1 MFASLISH
9 SRMFYLNRTLNTR
22 SGLKTGVM
30 LLAFALSGLSH
41 ALSYAATPPR
51 KLNAPPP
58 ERISSRS
65 DCDSSAFAITLWPS
79 VAATPTAARAVWLNK
94 QIIRWP
100 GTDASGTFKLYFSG
114 AAQIATPTGGAVT
127 GAEGFL
133 TLQTVGQQLP
143 QAVALRFLYVGG
155 GSNFAVADADLPK
168 LAELHKKQLVL
179 VRETSGGV
187 VQDATL
193 LQVAGALDEIY
204 APARDAV
211 LGLNVA
217 SNTTSFKLW
226 APTAQRVVVCVY
238 GSGAGAMEQQQVLT
252 MDTATGVW
260 SQTINSDLSGKYYT
274 YLVDVFA
281 PGVGI
286 VRNRVTDPYSISL
299 TTDSKRSYI
308 ANLNA
313 DHLKPAGWNTPP
325 TAARS
330 KVVAQTDM
338 SIYELHVRDFSANDG
353 TVSQAYRGKYMA
365 FTESNSNGMK
375 HLKALSDAG
384 LTDIHF
390 LPVFDLATVPEQNCI
405 VPLIPQAAADSEA
418 QQDAVA
424 ATAGSDCFNWG
435 YDPQHF
441 NAPEGS
447 FATDAA
453 DGATRIIEFRRM
465 VQGLN
470 AIGLR
475 VGMDLVLNHT
485 SSSGQYERS
494 ILDRIV
500 PGYYHRLNSAGKV
513 ENSSC
518 CDNTATE
525 NMMMGKL
532 AVDSVVQW
540 ATQYNIDSFRYDLM
554 AHMPKSVLEESQ
566 AKLNAATGRKINL
579 IGEGWNF
586 GEVANNQRFIQ
597 ASQIGL
603 NGTGIGS
610 FNDRIRDA
618 VRGGGCCDSGDNL
631 MRNQGFINGLTYDL
645 NALSTNSN
653 RPVTDLMRAADI
665 VRVALAG
672 SVRDYTMQT
681 YNNTNVALQ
690 AIDYGGQAAG
700 YVVEPSEVVN
710 YADNHDNQ
718 TLFDIN
724 AFKLPFSTSKED
736 RARVQMLGA
745 AIVIFAQ
752 GVPYFHAGIDIL
764 RSKSLDA
771 NSYDSG
777 DWFNRID
784 WSYGDNYFGT
794 GAPPKRDNASAYG
807 LIKSLLVRPE
817 IKPTATEIAL
827 ARDMFRD
834 LLKIRA
840 STTMLRLKTAADIK
854 ARFKLHNTGATQI
867 ATVVSGYVDGANYP
881 GANFKEIIY
890 FINVGKTAQSITV
903 PSEIGKT
910 YLLHPVHSDAAAAD
924 KRPATQGAFDGASGK
939 FTVPARTAM
948 AWVVK

>member
-1 MFASLISH
+1 MNLSIAVSAATRVRKSLICVSA
-9 SRMFYLNRTLNTR
+9 
-22 SGLKTGVM
+22 
-30 LLAFALSGLSH
+30 LLSVGLSL
-41 ALSYAATPPR
+41 ASIAGTPPR
-51 KLNAPPP
+51 NLDAPPR
-58 ERISSRS
+58 ERIGRGN
-65 DCDSSAFAITLWPS
+65 DCDSSAFATTLWPG
-79 VAATPTAARAVWLNK
+79 AASAPANARAYWLSK
-94 QIIRWP
+94 QLIRWP
-100 GTDASGTFKLYFSG
+100 ATEATGTFKLYYSG
-114 AAQIATPTGGAVT
+114 TAQIATPTGGVVT
-127 GAEGFL
+127 GAEGFIA
-133 TLQTVGQQLP
+133 LQSVGQQLP
-143 QAVALRFLYVGG
+143 QPVALRFLYVAP
-155 GSNFAVADADLPK
+155 GSNFAVADPDLPR
-168 LAELHKKQLVL
+168 LTELHKKQIVL
-179 VRETSGGV
+179 VRETAGGI

-193 LQVAGALDEIY
+193 LQIAGAMDEIY

-211 LGLNVA
+211 LGLNITA
-217 SNTTSFKLW
+217 STTGFKLW
-226 APTAQRVVVCVY
+226 APTAQRVAVCVY
-238 GSGAGAMEQQQVLT
+238 SSGAGAMLEQQNLIADNV
-252 MDTATGVW
+252 TGVW
-260 SQTINSDLSGKYYT
+260 SQTFTGDLSGRYYT
-274 YLVDVFA
+274 YLVDVFV

-313 DHLKPAGWNTPP
+313 ENLKPTGWNTPP
-325 TAARS
+325 IAARA
-330 KVVAQTDM
+330 KVAAQTDM

-365 FTESNSNGMK
+365 FTEPNSSGMK
-375 HLKALSDAG
+375 HLKGLSDAG

-390 LPVFDLATVPEQNCI
+390 LPVFDIATIPEKNCI
-405 VPLIPQAAADSEA
+405 SPLIPQAAADSEA

-424 ATAGSDCFNWG
+424 ATSGVDCFNWG

-447 FATDAA
+447 YATDAA

-475 VGMDLVLNHT
+475 VGMDVVFNHT
-485 SSSGQYERS
+485 SSSSQFERS
-494 ILDRIV
+494 VLDRIV
-500 PGYYHRLNSAGKV
+500 PGYYHRLNGEGKV

-518 CDNTATE
+518 CENTASE

-532 AVDSVVQW
+532 SVDSVVMW

-554 AHMPKSVLEESQ
+554 AHMPRSVLEESQ

-586 GEVANNQRFIQ
+586 GEVANNRRFLQ

-603 NGTGIGS
+603 NGSGIGS
-610 FNDRIRDA
+610 FNDRLRDA

-631 MRNQGFINGLTYDL
+631 MRNQGFINGLVYDL
-645 NALSTNSN
+645 NALSVNSN
-653 RPVTDLMRAADI
+653 RPMSDLMRAADI

-681 YNNTNVALQ
+681 YTNSNVALQ
-690 AIDYGGQAAG
+690 AIDYGGQPAG

-710 YADNHDNQ
+710 YADNHDNH

-724 AFKLPFSTSKED
+724 AFKLPFSTTRDD
-736 RARVQMLGA
+736 RVRAQMLGA
-745 AIVIFAQ
+745 AVVIFAQ

-784 WSYGDNYFGT
+784 WSYNDNYYGS
-794 GAPPKRDNASAYG
+794 GAPPKRDNSGAYG

-817 IKPTATEIAL
+817 IKPTSLEINL
-827 ARDMFRD
+827 AKDMFRD

-840 STTMLRLKTAADIK
+840 STSLLRLKTAADIK
-854 ARFKLHNTGATQI
+854 SRFKLYNTGSSQI
-867 ATVVSGYVDGANYP
+867 ATVVSGYVDGANYA

-890 FINVGKTAQSITV
+890 FINVDKAAQNINV
-903 PSEIGKT
+903 PTERGKT
-910 YLLHPVHSDAAAAD
+910 YVLHPVHQDATAAD
-924 KRPATQGAFDGASGK
+924 KRPATLGTFDTATGR
-939 FTVPARTAM
+939 FTVPAKTAM
-948 AWVVK
+948 VWVVK

>member
-1 MFASLISH
+1 MTSTFN
-9 SRMFYLNRTLNTR
+9 FGR
-22 SGLKTGVM
+22 SNPMRGLKTAM
-30 LLAFALSGLSH
+30 LALGLFLFGIATVSSG
-41 ALSYAATPPR
+41 ATPPR
-51 KLNAPPP
+51 KLDSPPR

-65 DCDSSAFAITLWPS
+65 DCDSSAFATTIWPG
-79 VAATPTAARAVWLNK
+79 AASAPAASRAVWLNK

-100 GTDASGTFKLYFSG
+100 GVDANGTFKLYYSG
-114 AAQIATPTGGAVT
+114 TAQIATPTGGAVT

-133 TLQTVGQQLP
+133 ALQTVGQQLP
-143 QAVALRFLYVGG
+143 QSVAARFLYVGG
-155 GSNFAVADADLPK
+155 GTNFGVADADAPR

-179 VRETSGGV
+179 VRETSGGT

-193 LQVAGALDEIY
+193 LQIAGALDDIY
-204 APARDAV
+204 APAKDVV
-211 LGLNVA
+211 LGLNVTA
-217 SNTTSFKLW
+217 SATSFKLW
-226 APTAQRVVVCVY
+226 APTAQRVAVCVY
-238 GSGAGAMEQQQVLT
+238 GTGLSAMEQRQILNL
-252 MDTATGVW
+252 DAATGVW
-260 SQTINSDLSGKYYT
+260 SHTATTDLSGKYYA
-274 YLVDVFA
+274 YLVDVFV

-308 ANLNA
+308 ANLSA
-313 DHLKPAGWNTPP
+313 DNLKPAGWNTPP
-325 TAARS
+325 IAARA

-353 TVSQAYRGKYMA
+353 TVTQGYRGKYMA
-365 FTESNSNGMK
+365 FTEANSNGMK

-390 LPVFDLATVPEQNCI
+390 LPVFDIATVPEQNCI
-405 VPLIPQAAADSEA
+405 VPLIPQAAPDSEA

-424 ATAGSDCFNWG
+424 ATAGVDCFNWG

-453 DGATRIIEFRRM
+453 DGATRILEFRRM

-475 VGMDLVLNHT
+475 VGMDVVLNHT

-500 PGYYHRLNSAGKV
+500 PGYYHRLNSAGRV

-525 NMMMGKL
+525 NMMMAKL
-532 AVDSVVQW
+532 SVDSVVQW

-566 AKLNAATGRKINL
+566 VKLNAATGRKINL

-586 GEVANNQRFIQ
+586 GEVANNQRFLQ

-603 NGTGIGS
+603 NGTGVGS

-645 NALSTNSN
+645 NALSVNSN
-653 RPVTDLMRAADI
+653 RPVADLMRAADI

-672 SVRDYTMQT
+672 SIRDYTMQT
-681 YNNTNVALQ
+681 YTNSTVPLQ
-690 AIDYGGQAAG
+690 GIDYGGQIAG

-724 AFKLPFSTSKED
+724 AFKLPFNTSRED

-745 AIVIFAQ
+745 ASVIFAQ

-764 RSKSLDA
+764 RSKSLDT

-784 WSYGDNYFGT
+784 WSYGDNYFAT
-794 GAPPKRDNASAYG
+794 GAPPKRDNGNAYG
-807 LIKSLLVRPE
+807 LIKSILIRPE
-817 IKPTATEIAL
+817 IKPTSVEIAW
-827 ARDMFRD
+827 ARDAFRD

-854 ARFKLHNTGATQI
+854 ARFKLYNTGAAQI
-867 ATVVSGYVDGANYP
+867 PTVVSGYVDGTNYA

-910 YLLHPVHSDAAAAD
+910 YVLHPVHSDAAAAD
-924 KRPATQGAFDGASGK
+924 KRPATQGAFEGVTGK

-948 AWVVK
+948 AWVVR